1 MVAVALAVP
10 SLIGPLAQKQ
20 VAERSWVAE
29 RGSKEE
35 KERSHKEREEK
46 CSIRWLSNRSRQCSR
61 NGSGGNIGGDI

>member
-10 SLIGPLAQKQ
+10 SLIGLLAQKQ
-20 VAERSWVAE
+20 VAE

-35 KERSHKEREEK
+35 KEHSHKEREEK